1 MRLPKCMMN
10 TLCLCL
16 AALIA
21 AGPAV
26 QGAQPPVSKTQQR
39 ITINLPPPGAPLG
52 TVLKMITEL
61 SGMPLLTSP
70 EIAKKPVS
78 VYLPNVTGKQALDSV
93 CEAHDLYYEQQIGTG
108 LYVVKQI
115 DSEVFILERANV
127 TEIKDVV
134 NVLVGEDLGQEVE
147 VDAKNNLLAVRAT
160 KRGLDAVRQFIA
172 KVDSRPRQNAAYFA
186 LEHVQAKD
194 VKTVVEALV
203 GEQGKVEADEKNN
216 ILAVDST
223 KGNIETIQQLITEV
237 DVAPRQVLIE
247 ATLAE
252 LNDDASE
259 ELGILW
265 NARFSYKGGARQT
278 RFPFESKWLGGD
290 SDVGWTFGEV
300 SFKEFQVQLDA
311 METSGDA
318 KVLAS
323 PRIRALHGEEAE
335 INITTKTVVG
345 TELSGEDETGL
356 VNVKPIYEDVGVS
369 LKVVPMVHSDGNITL
384 KVEPSVSTAKES
396 SFFEEQVDTFN
407 RTATTTVSVINGE
420 TIAIGG
426 LLQNEETD
434 KITKVPILG
443 DIPLLGKAFTHSSKE
458 SKKSDLVVFLT
469 LHIIEGAEGRG
480 AEGANVEAPVFDA
493 TGLLV
498 KYNTAV
504 SLCNARSYITAEPL
518 LRELLDTPLDASRK
532 HKIKQYLAVIERERA
547 RFNVRTSEMTTP
559 APIPQPVLT
568 PQTAPIP
575 QPVLTP
581 QTAPIPQS
589 TVTPQPFLTPQPAPA
604 PRPFLTP
611 QTAPIPQ
618 STVAPQ
624 AFLNPQPAPAPRPF
638 LTPKPDPV
646 RPVEQTTH
654 QPDVQVPVVPAPV
667 PPKKLPPSPTLIPPS
682 MLPPPPLA
690 PAPAQQQGA
699 VAPPAEQLAV
709 PTEQQ
714 VVAATIPAVEDR
726 SPLPQAE
733 APDVSKT
740 EQVSTVSAEESPPA
754 PTGGTTADPP
764 LGLAPMPTNFDDAAA
779 LYQRG
784 DYAQARELFQILK
797 QTEPEAGYAHR
808 VDAYLTAIA
817 ERTKHL
823 EAGLQATSALGAGE
837 ALASSDVTDDASVVS
852 ATAVDLTVEGAPAMP
867 SDASV
872 DVEGSITQAVAAL
885 PSSSADSSVTLAPF
899 PMHEV
904 TLEAPPVLA
913 SDAATPVNFSSV
925 ATQALN
931 SALNP
936 PVPKLPVIRAKPIPK
951 AAEVNA
957 ATARTK
963 TAEKNTTTARKK
975 GRKSK
980 FRRRRFAVVGAPAPP
995 AAARTTSLITPSGV
1009 AAPLPGTA
1017 PTPTVRPARPASDP
1031 AYNQAVWLY
1040 QTGKFNQAKQALEKL
1055 VEDGRAALDQRQRAE
1070 GYLDIIAQLGK

>member
-575 QPVLTP
+575 Q
-581 QTAPIPQS
+581 S
-589 TVTPQPFLTPQPAPA
+589 TVTPQPFLT
-604 PRPFLTP
+604 
-611 QTAPIPQ
+611 
-618 STVAPQ
+618 
-624 AFLNPQPAPAPRPF
+624 PQPAPAPRPF